1 MILPG
6 RLRLLG
12 FCFILLSAG
21 FSQTTNDLPFEWS
34 GQYGLRSIKGNLLWH
49 RDWTSGPILFDR
61 LVAIYPSR
69 FGPAVADRFA
79 VHSVGGFPQFS
90 PPPDSLPIISRFNY
104 QRGSFNFDQL
114 KVEARFSEPGSQVNL
129 KGFKRSY
136 TGQIAEFILPPDVE
150 IPIEV
155 PMQQSYRFDYR
166 SNTQKNGQFEL
177 SLLRLLTN
185 SGLPDSAVR
194 GYYNDQIT
202 AGGLLLQKPFGS
214 GILDLHAS
222 QMHYKQ
228 NSGKPSFDTTYS
240 QKLVRNF
247 LSSRFRRPLE
257 SNAELLLFFAVNQ
270 QATPSILRTW
280 YTVLTGYENQ
290 LLKAAA
296 GVTIIDLAVS
306 PHLRIDLIRTLAGL
320 NFNMHIAYY
329 KKRVPL
335 VFLSEQPDKSTQWFN
350 GCFRV
355 IKNSDNF
362 DITLATGIIQSPDY
376 HYIKEVADTD
386 NYIPQRSSAYLWH
399 GMTKLDWQITDEWLL
414 ECNYRHT
421 SYDQV
426 TLSDGIRDQI
436 NLGIEGK
443 LKFILK
449 DRLDLYA
456 RLDIQGWL
464 NRDPAFGFDPY
475 RTIPYSG
482 IAGAEPINNNWPIS
496 FRLRAV
502 ISTVTITYQVD
513 NLAYELSPLLETINS
528 SLSPDS
534 QKITGNR
541 FFPAMGSLIRFGI
554 EWNFEK

>member
-6 RLRLLG
+6 LLRVFG
-12 FCFILLSAG
+12 FCFVFLSIG

-34 GQYGLRSIKGNLLWH
+34 GQYGLRSINGNLLWH

-69 FGPAVADRFA
+69 LGPAIADRFA
-79 VHSVGGFPQFS
+79 VHSVGSFPQFS
-90 PPPDSLPIISRFNY
+90 PQQDSLPIISRFNY
-104 QRGSFNFDQL
+104 QRGDFNFDQL
-114 KVEARFSEPGSQVNL
+114 EVEARFSEPGSQINL
-129 KGFKRSY
+129 MGFKRSY
-136 TGQIAEFILPPDVE
+136 AGQIAEFILPSGVK
-150 IPIEV
+150 V
-155 PMQQSYRFDYR
+155 PLQQSYRIDYR
-166 SNTQKNGQFEL
+166 SNTQKNGQLEL

-202 AGGLLLQKPFGS
+202 AGGILLQKPFGS

-222 QMHYKQ
+222 QLHYKQ

-247 LSSRFRRPLE
+247 LSSRYRRSLE

-270 QATPSILRTW
+270 QVAPSILRTW
-280 YTVLTGYENQ
+280 YTLLTSYESQ
-290 LLKAAA
+290 MIKAAA

-306 PHLRIDLIRTLAGL
+306 PHLRIDLIHTLAGL
-320 NFNMHIAYY
+320 NFNMHMAYY
-329 KKRVPL
+329 KRRVPL
-335 VFLSEQPDKSTQWFN
+335 VFLSEQLDKSTQWFN
-350 GCFRV
+350 GCFTV
-355 IKNSDNF
+355 IRSSDNF
-362 DITLATGIIQSPDY
+362 DITLEAGIIQSPDY
-376 HYIKEVADTD
+376 HYLKEVAGTD
-386 NYIPQRSSAYLWH
+386 NYTSQRSSAYLWH
-399 GMTKLDWQITDEWLL
+399 GMAKLDWQITDEWLL
-414 ECNYRHT
+414 ECNYHHT
-421 SYDQV
+421 GYDQV
-426 TLSDGIRDQI
+426 TLSDGIRDRI

-464 NRDPAFGFDPY
+464 NRDPTFGFDPY

-482 IAGAEPINNNWPIS
+482 IASAEPINNNWPIS
-496 FRLRAV
+496 LRLRAV

-513 NLAYELSPLLETINS
+513 NLAYELSPLLESINS
-528 SLSPDS
+528 SHSLDS
-534 QKITGNR
+534 QKIAGNR

>member
-6 RLRLLG
+6 RLLVYG
-12 FCFILLSAG
+12 FCFVLLSAG
-21 FSQTTNDLPFEWS
+21 FSQTTNDLPYEWS
-34 GQYGLRSIKGNLLWH
+34 GQYGLRSINGNLLWH

-61 LVAIYPSR
+61 LVVIYPPR
-69 FGPAVADRFA
+69 LGPAIADRFA
-79 VHSVGGFPQFS
+79 VHSVGSFPQFS
-90 PPPDSLPIISRFNY
+90 SPLDSLPIISRFNY
-104 QRGSFNFDQL
+104 QRGDFDFDQL
-114 KVEARFSEPGSQVNL
+114 EVEAHFSEPGSQVNL
-129 KGFKRSY
+129 MGFKRSY
-136 TGQIAEFILPPDVE
+136 AGQTAEFILPFDVKV
-150 IPIEV
+150 PI
-155 PMQQSYRFDYR
+155 QQSYRIDYR
-166 SNTQKNGQFEL
+166 SNTQENGQFEL

-185 SGLPDSAVR
+185 SGLPDSSVR
-194 GYYNDQIT
+194 GHYTDQIT
-202 AGGLLLQKPFGS
+202 AGGILLRKPLGS
-214 GILDLHAS
+214 GILDFHAS

-228 NSGKPSFDTTYS
+228 NSGKPSYDTTYS

-257 SNAELLLFFAVNQ
+257 NNAQLSLFLAVNQ
-270 QATPSILRTW
+270 QSAPSILRTW

-290 LLKAAA
+290 FLKAAA
-296 GVTIIDLAVS
+296 GVTIIDLVVS
-306 PHLRIDLIRTLAGL
+306 PHLRIDLIRKLAGL
-320 NFNMHIAYY
+320 NINMHIAYY
-329 KKRVPL
+329 KRRVPL

-350 GCFRV
+350 GCLSV
-355 IKNSDNF
+355 IKGSDDF
-362 DITLATGIIQSPDY
+362 DIMFETGFIQSPDY
-376 HYIKEVADTD
+376 NYLQEIAGTD
-386 NYIPQRSSAYLWH
+386 NYITQQSSANLWYAK
-399 GMTKLDWQITDEWLL
+399 TKLDWQITDEWLL

-421 SYDQV
+421 GYDQV
-426 TLSDGIRDQI
+426 TLSDGIRDRI

-513 NLAYELSPLLETINS
+513 NLAYELSPLLESINS

>member
-6 RLRLLG
+6 RLLVLG
-12 FCFILLSAG
+12 FCFVLLSAG

-34 GQYGLRSIKGNLLWH
+34 GQYGLRSINGNLLWH

-61 LVAIYPSR
+61 LVAIYPLR
-69 FGPAVADRFA
+69 LGPAVADRFA
-79 VHSVGGFPQFS
+79 VHSMGNFPQFS

-104 QRGSFNFDQL
+104 QRGDFNFDQL
-114 KVEARFSEPGSQVNL
+114 EVEARFSEPGSQVNL
-129 KGFKRSY
+129 MGFKRSY
-136 TGQIAEFILPPDVE
+136 AGQIAEFILPSGV
-150 IPIEV
+150 EV

-166 SNTQKNGQFEL
+166 SNAQKNGQFEL
-177 SLLRLLTN
+177 SLLRLLSN
-185 SGLPDSAVR
+185 SGLPDSSVR

-202 AGGLLLQKPFGS
+202 AGGILLQKPFGS

-222 QMHYKQ
+222 QLHYKQ
-228 NSGKPSFDTTYS
+228 NSGKPSNDTTYS
-240 QKLVRNF
+240 QKLVRSF
-247 LSSRFRRPLE
+247 LSSRYRRPLE

-270 QATPSILRTW
+270 QAAPSILRTW

-296 GVTIIDLAVS
+296 GVSIIDLAVS
-306 PHLRIDLIRTLAGL
+306 PHLRIDLIPSLAGL
-320 NFNMHIAYY
+320 NVNMHIAYY
-329 KKRVPL
+329 KRRVPR
-335 VFLSEQPDKSTQWFN
+335 VFLSEQLDKSTQWFN
-350 GCFRV
+350 GCFTV
-355 IKNSDNF
+355 IKSSDNF
-362 DITLATGIIQSPDY
+362 DITLETGIIQSPDY
-376 HYIKEVADTD
+376 HYLKEVAGTD
-386 NYIPQRSSAYLWH
+386 NFITQRSSAYLWH
-399 GMTKLDWQITDEWLL
+399 GMTQLDWQITDEWLL

-421 SYDQV
+421 GYDQV
-426 TLSDGIRDQI
+426 TLSDGIRDRI

-464 NRDPAFGFDPY
+464 NSDPAFGFDPY
-475 RTIPYSG
+475 RTVPYSV
-482 IAGAEPINNNWPIS
+482 IADAEPINNHWPIS
-496 FRLRAV
+496 FQLRAV
-502 ISTVTITYQVD
+502 ITTVTITYQME
-513 NLAYELSPLLETINS
+513 NLAYELSPLLARINS

-541 FFPAMGSLIRFGI
+541 FFPAMGSFIRFGI